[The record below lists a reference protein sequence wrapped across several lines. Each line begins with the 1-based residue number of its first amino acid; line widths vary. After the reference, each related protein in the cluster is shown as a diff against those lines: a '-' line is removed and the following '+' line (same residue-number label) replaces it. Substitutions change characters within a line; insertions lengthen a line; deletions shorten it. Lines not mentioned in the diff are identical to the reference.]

1 MNYKTANNY
10 LQLYKTNL
18 IFNTGG
24 KAVGVYIIAEAG
36 VNHNG
41 DIRLAKKLCRAAKN
55 AGADAVK
62 FQTWVTEKIITRN
75 VKQAGYQSENT
86 RKNQSQFDMLKD
98 LELTYDEFREI
109 KNYCGQIGIEFASTA
124 DEPESLDF
132 LTNLGIS
139 FIKVGSGDIGN
150 IPFLRYIGS
159 KKMPVILST
168 GMSTLSDV
176 EMSIKALN
184 YGGAGKIS
192 LLHCTTNYPCP
203 YESVNLKAMDTLRSA
218 FGVHVG
224 YSDHTI
230 GIEIPVAAVARGA
243 EIIEKHFTLDRSM
256 AGPDHLASTEPDEF
270 KRMVDAIRNVEKSL
284 GTGIKEPTYAEKEI
298 SKVVLKR
305 IVAKRVISKGE
316 TITADAICVKRN
328 ENGLPASAW
337 DIIVGTK
344 AGKKFDVDEGI
355 EI

>member
-1 MNYKTANNY
+1 M
-10 LQLYKTNL
+10 
-18 IFNTGG
+18 
-24 KAVGVYIIAEAG
+24 GVYIIAEAG

-41 DIRLAKKLCRAAKN
+41 DVKLAKKLCLAAKN

-62 FQTWVTEKIITRN
+62 FQTWVTEKIITKN
-75 VKQAGYQSENT
+75 VRQAGYQSRNT
-86 RKNQSQFDMLKD
+86 GNNQSQFDMLKA

-109 KNYCGQIGIEFASTA
+109 KEYCGQIGIQFTSTA
-124 DEPESLDF
+124 DEQDSLDF
-132 LTNLGIS
+132 LVGLGIP

-150 IPFLRYIGS
+150 ISYLRYIGS

-176 EMSIKALN
+176 EISVRALED
-184 YGGAGKIS
+184 GGAKEIS

-203 YESVNLKAMDTLRSA
+203 YDNVNLKAMDTLRSV
-218 FGVHVG
+218 FGVQVG

-230 GIEIPVAAVARGA
+230 GIEVPVAAVARGA
-243 EIIEKHFTLDRSM
+243 EIIEKHFTLDRNM
-256 AGPDHLASTEPDEF
+256 DGPDHLASTEPNEF
-270 KRMVDAIRNVEKSL
+270 KSMVDAIRNVEKGL
-284 GTGIKEPTYAEKEI
+284 GTGLKKPTNAEKEI
-298 SKVVLKR
+298 SKVVLKK

-316 TITADAICVKRN
+316 IITADAICVKRN
-328 ENGLPASAW
+328 GNGLPASAW

-344 AGKKFDVDEGI
+344 ARQKFDIDEGI